1 MSCAASQRLLVVD
14 TEAGVV
20 GQLGSGGMLL
30 DTLRDAV
37 LSLHTSP
44 QYGERLLLARLLHP
58 TTTTLLSTEQ
68 PTTTT
73 VAPTTTEPVT
83 TTLAAFTITTSTTTT
98 TAPVD
103 PCQEFIDSLREQM
116 KQEETTTKSSDVSSV
131 STETAETETT
141 THHHHYH
148 NDTAITTRA
157 GHITTE
163 VTTHHHHPHSHTTEV
178 TTHHH
183 HHHSHSATSETET
196 PTTTTAAP
204 PPEIA
209 VDVETVSEWVPVVGV
224 VTRVVE
230 REAGDMTRFPVRVS
244 SREVGTGQPLLVS
257 IPDPAAP
264 PLPLPATLLWLQA
277 GYTVLECA
285 GRAGPGGGLAGRAQ
299 DCHLAVMAELG
310 EGAGRRVV
318 VAGRGLGGGVAALL
332 AAQYPHIY
340 HLTILSDPVVSLPGL
355 AAIRPHVL
363 ARLLGVAAARPADM
377 ARAWADSPARRPPR
391 AGAFLLLSSG
401 PDPQVTPA
409 MHTAVPYLSYA
420 QVSAFHAGLVR
431 ANVSS
436 EHYMVVEDGAGLDTA
451 ELMLSWVE
459 RQTESYS
466 QQCW

>member
-14 TEAGVV
+14 TEAGLV
-20 GQLGSGGMLL
+20 GQLGSGGLLL

-44 QYGERLLLARLLHP
+44 QHGERLLLARLLQP

-83 TTLAAFTITTSTTTT
+83 TTLAASTITTSTTTT
-98 TAPVD
+98 TDAPVD

-116 KQEETTTKSSDVSSV
+116 KQEETTTESSEVSSV

-141 THHHHYH
+141 THHHHRH

-183 HHHSHSATSETET
+183 HLHSPTTEKTET
-196 PTTTTAAP
+196 PTTTAGP
-204 PPEIA
+204 LPEIA

-224 VTRVVE
+224 VTRVAE

-244 SREVGTGQPLLVS
+244 SREVGTGQPLLLS
-257 IPDPAAP
+257 ISAPAGP

-277 GYTVLECA
+277 GYTVLECG

-332 AAQYPHIY
+332 AAEYPHIY

-355 AAIRPHVL
+355 AAIRPRVL

-391 AGAFLLLSSG
+391 AGAVLLLSSG
-401 PDPQVTPA
+401 QDPQVTPA
-409 MHTAVPYLSYA
+409 MHTLRCAVL
-420 QVSAFHAGLVR
+420 VICAGFCLPRWVGTRECKQR
-431 ANVSS
+431 AL
-436 EHYMVVEDGAGLDTA
+436 HGGGGRCGARHGGADA
-451 ELMLSWVE
+451 ELGGAAD
-459 RQTESYS
+459 
-466 QQCW
+466 